1 MREFKFFTKDKRI
14 YFEGKEVVWVGYII
28 YNPTTFEHIR
38 RIRLRDNGGRIEQEE
53 IDMSHSLWDELRGID
68 CYSI

>member
-53 IDMSHSLWDELRGID
+53 IDMSHSLWDELREIY